1 MPYDIAII
9 GAGPAGATLARLL
22 DKQYKVL
29 LLDKR
34 DLMEPEEEERSKC
47 CGGLLAPDAQEV
59 LGKMGLA
66 VPSDVLVDPQLFL
79 VRTIDFE
86 YYLERFYQRF

>member
-34 DLMEPEEEERSKC
+34 DLMEP
-47 CGGLLAPDAQEV
+47 GGRRDQN
-59 LGKMGLA
+59 A
-66 VPSDVLVDPQLFL
+66 VAGFLPRTPRRCWARWDWQYPQMCWLILSFSC
-79 VRTIDFE
+79 E
-86 YYLERFYQRF
+86 NH